1 MGVCALGASRST
13 EAAVGPER
21 SGVRFFAQRRRLL
34 TPARVEPG
42 CAHVS
47 DDGHLTLMA
56 REVAKQ
62 ARGALRAGPRVLLK
76 PTPTVLSPCRAQ
88 VSPGQVQRGR
98 GQWYPWKACLG
109 TRGFHGG
116 GGCLGCR
123 TSDSGE
129 PQDWEGG

>member
-21 SGVRFFAQRRRLL
+21 SGVRFFAQRHRLL

-88 VSPGQVQRGR
+88 VSPGQVQRGW

-116 GGCLGCR
+116 GGCLGVQNVR
-123 TSDSGE
+123 
-129 PQDWEGG
+129 QW